1 MSSKPLRFHIMA
13 HPEARAY
20 GLDPELVQVY
30 IKAEGHH
37 SSNELFSKD
46 EDSDAYLKDS
56 NMAIAFRTP
65 SLKFTHRECAILS
78 SKGGHRIV
86 HLFLDDESA
95 AGSGALI
102 KHTWHDIPAE
112 GREAYIARLIVSI
125 ACEKRGSHRG
135 RSASVEDVEPAQAAG
150 PGTELQ
156 AQAGAT
162 ATSGEDEKLLR
173 AGTLE
178 AEVCDQNVEEDK
190 EKGEKGEEGEPLAK
204 RAKRHASQPSPSS
217 SSSSIPLSTTRTGA
231 KTRAAPTP
239 PSQKPRHKTTRK
251 LKPVPKRRRAA
262 VGPAST
268 TSPTAPS
275 PSATATAATSSVT
288 VSSSSS
294 SSSSAGHARATLKRA
309 KVTSPGQAMP
319 MPGQVRPAA
328 TTTKAAATAVAA
340 AGVQGSNTSMPPG
353 AMGSIPKSQMDA
365 AVAAVSDTLFTTLG
379 QQPTIEGKHLAERV
393 CHAMGRLARRDNC
406 TKSSDT
412 SSSASGYGV
421 VLARCFEKSTGPRHR
436 QALVLSLL
444 ELLTKAGCAH
454 ERRDLMP
461 SCLQRALLGVLLA
474 TAGSS
479 GSAAAGLAPESR
491 LQAIVDVCRCFD
503 LAANRNGVLPGS
515 AKKSRGAKKGNQGS
529 KRVDEVRALKSVL
542 QFLMSLDQGYDV
554 GTVATVLEGLLAC
567 VRTWGV
573 MGTVPQKSV
582 CIARNEEEEAQLC
595 DSLARGNMLLTMKIG
610 QLVEACKWLSRKKQ

>member
-1 MSSKPLRFHIMA
+1 
-13 HPEARAY
+13 
-20 GLDPELVQVY
+20 
-30 IKAEGHH
+30 
-37 SSNELFSKD
+37 
-46 EDSDAYLKDS
+46 
-56 NMAIAFRTP
+56 
-65 SLKFTHRECAILS
+65 
-78 SKGGHRIV
+78 
-86 HLFLDDESA
+86 
-95 AGSGALI
+95 
-102 KHTWHDIPAE
+102 
-112 GREAYIARLIVSI
+112 
-125 ACEKRGSHRG
+125 
-135 RSASVEDVEPAQAAG
+135 
-150 PGTELQ
+150 
-156 AQAGAT
+156 
-162 ATSGEDEKLLR
+162 
-173 AGTLE
+173 
-178 AEVCDQNVEEDK
+178 
-190 EKGEKGEEGEPLAK
+190 
-204 RAKRHASQPSPSS
+204 
-217 SSSSIPLSTTRTGA
+217 
-231 KTRAAPTP
+231 
-239 PSQKPRHKTTRK
+239 
-251 LKPVPKRRRAA
+251 
-262 VGPAST
+262 
-268 TSPTAPS
+268 
-275 PSATATAATSSVT
+275 
-288 VSSSSS
+288 
-294 SSSSAGHARATLKRA
+294 
-309 KVTSPGQAMP
+309 
-319 MPGQVRPAA
+319 
-328 TTTKAAATAVAA
+328 
-340 AGVQGSNTSMPPG
+340 MPPG

-365 AVAAVSDTLFTTLG
+365 AVAAVSDTLSTALG

-436 QALVLSLL
+436 QTLVLSLL

>member
-178 AEVCDQNVEEDK
+178 AE
-190 EKGEKGEEGEPLAK
+190 AMAT
-204 RAKRHASQPSPSS
+204 R
-217 SSSSIPLSTTRTGA
+217 LSTLSCGNLR
-231 KTRAAPTP
+231 
-239 PSQKPRHKTTRK
+239 RK
-251 LKPVPKRRRAA
+251 
-262 VGPAST
+262 S
-268 TSPTAPS
+268 
-275 PSATATAATSSVT
+275 
-288 VSSSSS
+288 
-294 SSSSAGHARATLKRA
+294 
-309 KVTSPGQAMP
+309 
-319 MPGQVRPAA
+319 
-328 TTTKAAATAVAA
+328 
-340 AGVQGSNTSMPPG
+340 
-353 AMGSIPKSQMDA
+353 
-365 AVAAVSDTLFTTLG
+365 
-379 QQPTIEGKHLAERV
+379 
-393 CHAMGRLARRDNC
+393 
-406 TKSSDT
+406 
-412 SSSASGYGV
+412 
-421 VLARCFEKSTGPRHR
+421 ARCR
-436 QALVLSLL
+436 
-444 ELLTKAGCAH
+444 
-454 ERRDLMP
+454 
-461 SCLQRALLGVLLA
+461 SC
-474 TAGSS
+474 
-479 GSAAAGLAPESR
+479 
-491 LQAIVDVCRCFD
+491 F
-503 LAANRNGVLPGS
+503 
-515 AKKSRGAKKGNQGS
+515 RGYA
-529 KRVDEVRALKSVL
+529 
-542 QFLMSLDQGYDV
+542 
-554 GTVATVLEGLLAC
+554 
-567 VRTWGV
+567 
-573 MGTVPQKSV
+573 
-582 CIARNEEEEAQLC
+582 
-595 DSLARGNMLLTMKIG
+595 
-610 QLVEACKWLSRKKQ
+610 